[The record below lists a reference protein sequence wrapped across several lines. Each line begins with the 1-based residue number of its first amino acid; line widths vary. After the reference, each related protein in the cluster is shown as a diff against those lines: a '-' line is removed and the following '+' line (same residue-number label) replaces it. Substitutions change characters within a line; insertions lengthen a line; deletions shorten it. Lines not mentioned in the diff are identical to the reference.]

1 MLTKFTRDS
10 GYSETKDNSKD
21 GQKLEIKTTS
31 LQNLIATAGAL
42 LSSLSDRLIFTTISA
57 ESNLSAQSPCSK
69 HRRGCV
75 NPSVQNSRPDEV
87 VTEREAVCKVQ
98 S

>member
-21 GQKLEIKTTS
+21 GQKLEIKTTY

-57 ESNLSAQSPCSK
+57 ESNLSAQSPCS
-69 HRRGCV
+69 
-75 NPSVQNSRPDEV
+75 NILYLQNYFYQNIRALIPPIPPLSG
-87 VTEREAVCKVQ
+87 
-98 S
+98 